1 MPVPLIG
8 QWHAKGVPIRQGY
21 GLTEVGPNVTSLN
34 HQDAIRKAGSIGKEN
49 FYYQA
54 KLVND
59 SGDEVAPGELGELVL
74 SGPTVTPGYWRNPE
88 ATAATI
94 RDGWFHTGDIMR
106 RDEEGFLFVVDRIK
120 NMYIS
125 GAENV
130 YPAEV
135 EFLLRSHPGIDSV
148 AIIGV
153 PDEKWGESGMAFVVI
168 REGFSVTKEDVLA
181 YCEGKL
187 AKYKIPKH
195 VHFLDELPRN
205 DAGKIDRQQL
215 RIISTLNQ

>member
-1 MPVPLIG
+1 
-8 QWHAKGVPIRQGY
+8 
-21 GLTEVGPNVTSLN
+21 
-34 HQDAIRKAGSIGKEN
+34 
-49 FYYQA
+49 
-54 KLVND
+54 
-59 SGDEVAPGELGELVL
+59 
-74 SGPTVTPGYWRNPE
+74 
-88 ATAATI
+88 
-94 RDGWFHTGDIMR
+94 
-106 RDEEGFLFVVDRIK
+106 
-120 NMYIS
+120 
-125 GAENV
+125 
-130 YPAEV
+130 V